1 MGHAVVGNAS
11 ILGNVTATECK
22 DLRGGGEHGSGWTD
36 IVDKEGVLGVLY
48 YFKRIGS
55 EYFILFFN

>member
-36 IVDKEGVLGVLY
+36 IVDKEGVLRCVESVQNILY
-48 YFKRIGS
+48 YFLIKIV
-55 EYFILFFN
+55 

>member
-36 IVDKEGVLGVLY
+36 IVDKEGVLRCV
-48 YFKRIGS
+48 
-55 EYFILFFN
+55 ILF